1 MTMQR
6 RTIISITIVAALA
19 MFAAIGLVTVN
30 AQGPDGNNPPCD
42 YSSLWRGRGGM
53 MSQGGMMGSGGMM
66 GGNIPDD
73 CLQSGWYGM
82 GMTGGMMGYTGMG
95 SMMMGMMMGNFD
107 QYGQFGPG
115 SGMMGAWTPPS
126 DLRPSGQTLTLDEAV
141 AIANAYIAQWDT
153 DQPLELGE
161 VMQFS
166 NNFYGE
172 AVESDTEHGAFEF
185 LIDPQTGIVVGEP
198 GPNMMWNVRYG
209 MNMMMGAGLWQP
221 AAADSSDMPVTVQQA
236 HDYAQAYLDTV
247 LPGTQAEDG
256 ADTFYGYYT
265 LHILRDGE
273 IIGMLSVNGYSGQ
286 VWLHHWHGD
295 FVEMTGHMEG
305 QE

>member
-1 MTMQR
+1 MSR
-6 RTIISITIVAALA
+6 LGKRSIVVVGVVLALLLVV
-19 MFAAIGLVTVN
+19 GLVNVS
-30 AQGPDGNNPPCD
+30 AQGPGNDPDCG
-42 YSSLWRGRGGM
+42 YWGRGGM
-53 MSQGGMMGSGGMM
+53 MGQGGMMGRGGMM
-66 GGNIPDD
+66 GGSIPEE
-73 CLQSGWYGM
+73 CLESSWFGM
-82 GMTGGMMGYTGMG
+82 GMTGGMMGHMGMG
-95 SMMMGMMMGNFD
+95 SMMGMMMGDFD

-115 SGMMGAWTPPS
+115 SGMMGAWTPS
-126 DLRPSGQTLTLDEAV
+126 EELRPSGDILTLDEAV
-141 AIANAYIAQWDT
+141 AVAEAYVAEWDT
-153 DQPLELGE
+153 DQALAVGE

-172 AVESDTEHGAFEF
+172 AVEAETGHGAFEF

-221 AAADSSDMPVTVQQA
+221 AAADAAEMTVTVEQA
-236 HDYAQAYLDTV
+236 HDYAQAYLDNV

-265 LHILRDGE
+265 LHILRDGQ
-273 IIGMLSVNGYSGQ
+273 IVGMLSVNGYSGQ

-295 FVEMTGHMEG
+295 FIEMTGDAE
-305 QE
+305 